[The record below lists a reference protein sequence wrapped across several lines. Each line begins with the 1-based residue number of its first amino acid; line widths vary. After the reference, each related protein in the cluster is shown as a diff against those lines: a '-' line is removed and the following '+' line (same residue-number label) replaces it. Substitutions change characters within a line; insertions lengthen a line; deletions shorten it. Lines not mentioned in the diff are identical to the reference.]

1 MRAVREPDI
10 WSARIVV
17 EEEEIRVMGELR
29 ARVEPAMRYWDCA
42 FGVIVSEPMMMAGGV
57 VGSGMGIKREVLGS

>member
-17 EEEEIRVMGELR
+17 EEDEVRVIGELR

-42 FGVIVSEPMMMAGGV
+42 FGVMVSVPMVRGAARSVPVAEG
-57 VGSGMGIKREVLGS
+57 KRDALGP